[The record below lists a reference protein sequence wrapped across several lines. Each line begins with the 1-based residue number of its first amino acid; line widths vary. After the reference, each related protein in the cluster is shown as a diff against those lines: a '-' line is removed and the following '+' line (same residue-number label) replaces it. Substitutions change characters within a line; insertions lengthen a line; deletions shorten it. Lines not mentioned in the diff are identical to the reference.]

1 MKRLSV
7 FPLIKV
13 GDWTFRTSIA
23 DSERIM
29 LMAFGPKTQFMI
41 RFFLDEN
48 QARAFV
54 DEAAAG
60 KHVE

>member
-1 MKRLSV
+1 MRLSV
-7 FPLIKV
+7 FPLIKK

-29 LMAFGPKTQFMI
+29 LMAFGPTSQFMI
-41 RFFLDEN
+41 RYFTNEDL
-48 QARAFV
+48 ARAFV